1 MTDFFGSVWWLF
13 VALGVLVT
21 FHEFGH
27 FWVARRAG
35 VKVLRFSIGFGP
47 ALWSHRA
54 RDGVEYVLAALPL
67 GGYVKMLDEREGDV
81 DPRDL
86 AGAFNRK
93 SAWTRIAIVAAGPVA
108 NLVLCVL
115 LLWAMFVIGRPDYL
129 PVAGTVEGLAQQ
141 AGIRPGDTLLSID
154 GRATPTWTEA
164 AYALLPAALDRKNVP
179 VRIRS
184 PNGAESTRTL
194 QLARLPPEFD
204 ERQAIALAGIMPR
217 HFLATT
223 HVGDVAAR
231 SPAANVLQ
239 SGDRIVR
246 VDGTP
251 VTSFEA
257 IAPLVQRAASRD
269 GGVGV
274 AFEREGQLRNARV
287 VPTRSDDAGPAR
299 WILGI
304 GPSRKEAAPD
314 ALLRYGPI
322 EAVPRAMTEA
332 VYQARQ
338 LFAMVGRAFTG
349 AVSLRNTVGGPVTI
363 GKAAN
368 EFAGRGVAWFLSLL
382 AMLSLSL
389 GILNLLP
396 VPILDGGH
404 LLYYLIELVKGSPV
418 SERVMAAGQMVGLAL
433 IAGLMGLA
441 FYNDIVNHLLR

>member
-1 MTDFFGSVWWLF
+1 MTNVLGSVWWLL

-21 FHEFGH
+21 IHEFGH

-47 ALWSHRA
+47 ALWSRRA
-54 RDGVEYVLAALPL
+54 RDGVEYVVAALPL

-86 AGAFNRK
+86 QSAFNRK
-93 SAWTRIAIVAAGPVA
+93 SAWTRIAIVVAGPVA
-108 NLVLCVL
+108 NLILCVL

-129 PVAGTVEGLAQQ
+129 PVAGTVDGIAQQ
-141 AGIRPGDTLLSID
+141 AGIRAGDTLLSID
-154 GRATPTWTEA
+154 GRPTPTWTEA
-164 AYALLPAALDRKNVP
+164 AYALLPAALDRKDVEVE
-179 VRIRS
+179 VRMA
-184 PNGAESTRTL
+184 GGVQATRTL
-194 QLARLPPEFD
+194 QLTRLPDDFD

-217 HFLATT
+217 HFVTT
-223 HVGDVAAR
+223 TTIGDVATG
-231 SPAANVLQ
+231 SPAAGTLKA
-239 SGDRIVR
+239 GDRIVR
-246 VDGTP
+246 VDGKS
-251 VTSFEA
+251 VASFDA
-257 IAPLVQRAASRD
+257 IAPLVQTAANRD
-269 GGVGV
+269 GAVRLV
-274 AFEREGQLRNARV
+274 FERDGRQRDARV
-287 VPTRSDDAGPAR
+287 LPIRSSDAGPAR
-299 WILGI
+299 WILGV
-304 GPSRKEAAPD
+304 GPSRVTPEPD

-322 EAVPRAMTEA
+322 EAVPHALSEA
-332 VYQARQ
+332 VYQTRQ

-368 EFAGRGVAWFLSLL
+368 EFANRGVAWFLSLL

-404 LLYYLIELVKGSPV
+404 LLYYLIELAKGSPV
-418 SERVMAAGQMVGLAL
+418 SERIMAAGQMVGLVL
-433 IAGLMGLA
+433 IAGLMSLA